1 MKTIKYSTLLAL
13 LVLLATQALGQQKK
27 IWISGAAR
35 GIMYGDDYSTSAEND
50 TTTARKLQSG
60 HAMVDLGVNIQPS
73 DNLLIQGM
81 VRIRNDYGGFW
92 GSGVSFDVRQLYI
105 KGIIGGFLRYQLGD
119 INYKLSPYTFNNNV
133 GLIDK
138 FDGVITSVP
147 LRQVQYDLFY
157 TKDQTWRQQGAA
169 VDFALEFSKAIDE
182 VQFNLFT
189 TRTIPSN
196 FSTVDDR
203 LYSGGSVVLV
213 QSEFLKLG
221 GQYANLYD
229 FKETSNNNI
238 FLRNPVLTGSAEV
251 DFKLN
256 NTNLSAALETGRS
269 TLEWQNDTE
278 APVLEDYFYDASA
291 KANWSKLGISVI
303 AGYRNVGPNFR
314 SAGAQTMQINFAAS
328 PQAYQRYG
336 NAQSLR
342 EFTMV
347 DLYRDASLYN
357 VQIREG
363 LMVYD
368 PRYDNA
374 TPYGRA
380 TPNRKGFNI
389 GANYEDI
396 KKRWTVEASS
406 ELLSDVVGEGTT
418 GLRTYNTTSIFAELR
433 VNNLIGL
440 PDRKIWIS
448 GRFGVQNT
456 KRGVTDIPEDAVDL
470 ATQFSD
476 FNLTVTLFGQLDFIA
491 QYRLWATSGNELLA
505 VRNNYSEIINYNQYV
520 IDYNENLLGA
530 GLQYAFT
537 EKAHL
542 RFMWQ
547 NFNWDDNLYITPSA
561 GAETEGTL
569 PYRLDT
575 WTLIFTMNF

>member
-1 MKTIKYSTLLAL
+1 MKTIKYTALIAL
-13 LVLLATQALGQQKK
+13 LVLAATQAFGQQKK

-35 GIMYGDDYSTSAEND
+35 GVMYGDSYSATNEND
-50 TTTARKLQSG
+50 SITAQNLQSG

-73 DNLLIQGM
+73 ENILIQGM

-105 KGIIGGFLRYQLGD
+105 KGILGGFLRYQLGD
-119 INYKLSPYTFNNNV
+119 INYKLSPYTFSNNV
-133 GLIDK
+133 GLVNQY
-138 FDGVITSVP
+138 DGVITSVP
-147 LRQVQYDLFY
+147 LQQTQYDLFY
-157 TKDQTWRQQGAA
+157 TQDQTWRQQGAA
-169 VDFALEFSKAIDE
+169 VDFALEFSEVIDE
-182 VQFNLFT
+182 MQFNLFT
-189 TRTIPSN
+189 TRIVPSN

-213 QSEFLKLG
+213 QSEFLKFG
-221 GQYANLYD
+221 GQFVNLYD

-238 FLRNPVLTGSAEV
+238 FLRNPVLTGSAE
-251 DFKLN
+251 FNYKFN
-256 NTNLSAALETGRS
+256 KTNFSAALETGKS
-269 TLEWQNDTE
+269 TLEWQNDAE
-278 APVLEDYFYDASA
+278 APVLEDYFYDATV
-291 KANWSKLGISVI
+291 KAGWSSLGISVT
-303 AGYRNVGPNFR
+303 AGYRDVGPNFR
-314 SAGAQTMQINFAAS
+314 SAGAQTMQVNFAAS

-336 NAQSLR
+336 NAQAIR
-342 EFTMV
+342 ELTMV

-389 GANYEDI
+389 GANYED
-396 KKRWTVEASS
+396 KQQRWLVQATS
-406 ELLSDVVGEGTT
+406 ELLTDVVGEGTT
-418 GLRTYNTTSIFAELR
+418 GLKNYNTTSIFAELR
-433 VNNLIGL
+433 INNLIGL

-448 GRFGVQNT
+448 GRFGMQNT
-456 KRGVTDIPEDAVDL
+456 KRGITDIPEDQVDL

-476 FNLTVTLFGQLDFIA
+476 FNLTATIIGQLELIA
-491 QYRLWATSGNELLA
+491 QYRLWSTSGNELLA
-505 VRNNYSEIINYNQYV
+505 IRNGYSEIINYDQYV

-542 RFMWQ
+542 RLMWQ
-547 NFNWDDNLYITPSA
+547 TFNWDDKLYMPANA
-561 GAETEGTL
+561 GEDATGTL
-569 PYRLDT
+569 PYSINT
-575 WTLIFTMNF
+575 WTLFFTMNF